1 LVGEEG
7 PGGQALDAGRRPSDR
22 SAFLC
27 DDIAPSR
34 GGLQNVTRKSVAKP
48 TLTDAERHKRFAALA
63 QEVGVSDDVKDFEKA
78 FKKAFEK
85 AFEKVARRKDANNR
99 GSKDRTS

>member
-1 LVGEEG
+1 M
-7 PGGQALDAGRRPSDR
+7 
-22 SAFLC
+22 
-27 DDIAPSR
+27 
-34 GGLQNVTRKSVAKP
+34 TRKSVAKP

-85 AFEKVARRKDANNR
+85 AFEKVARRKDANSR